1 LRWRYAGGVTDPITA
16 TAFHALSGIPEWRYL
31 LGRIHATFDAG
42 SVVAAA
48 SFVGRIAEAEAHADH
63 FADLDLRP
71 PGLVHVSLATLGTRV
86 TSADVSLATTISA
99 IAAADGLASRP
110 VVAPA
115 VEVAIDALDIDAVRP
130 FWKAVLGYDD
140 EPPPEPGGQVFA
152 LVDPA
157 RIGPAF
163 WFQQMDAI
171 RPERNHIHIDVTV
184 PHDLADERIA
194 AALAAGGSM
203 VSDDRAR
210 AFWVLADAEGN
221 EACICTWQDRD

>member
-1 LRWRYAGGVTDPITA
+1 MTDRITA
-16 TAFHALSGIPEWRYL
+16 TAFHAVPDLPEWRYM
-31 LGRIHATFDAG
+31 LGRINATFDAG
-42 SVVAAA
+42 SVLAAA
-48 SFVGRIAEAEAHADH
+48 SFVGRVAEVVAQAEHV
-63 FADLDLRP
+63 ADLDLRP
-71 PGLVHVSLATLGTRV
+71 PGLVHVSLATPGARV
-86 TSADVSLATTISA
+86 TSADVSLAATISQ
-99 IAAADGLASRP
+99 IAVADGLTSRP
-110 VVAPA
+110 VVTPA

-140 EPPPEPGGQVFA
+140 EPPSEPGGQVDA
-152 LVDPA
+152 LVDPL

-163 WFQQMDAI
+163 WFQQMEAI

-194 AALAAGGSM
+194 AALAAGGSL

-210 AFWVLADAEGN
+210 AFWVLADPEGN